1 MTAQTPEEF
10 VYKGKRYLGI
20 YAEPLHQYLQTQS
33 IEFQAFI
40 STCWRGYRGGWVIS
54 DNKLYLTGFSGAIR
68 IYTTD
73 DDVFSPDRS
82 YKIKNISLNHL
93 FPNQQNVFAEWFSG
107 EIRLGKGIL
116 KEDFDNCETL
126 YRKEIYMRFKDGVLI
141 EERVVRNNLSFQD
154 RIPSYIKKIYELD
167 NEDDFTFLEK
177 RDILLNKKPGKPAK
191 ERVLS
196 LFWMMLLT
204 LIVLPFAILQMMV
217 ISTVYV
223 YDSILLKINKCS

>member
-20 YAEPLHQYLQTQS
+20 YAEPLHQYLQTQN

-40 STCWRGYRGGWVIS
+40 STCWRGYRGVWVIS
-54 DNKLYLTGFSGAIR
+54 DNKLYLTCFSGAIR
-68 IYTTD
+68 IYATD

-82 YKIKNISLNHL
+82 YETKNISLNYL
-93 FPNQQNVFAEWFSG
+93 FPNRQNVFAEWFSG

-167 NEDDFTFLEK
+167 NDDDFTFLEK
-177 RDILLNKKPGKPAK
+177 RDILLNKKLGKPLK

-196 LFWMMLLT
+196 LFWVIFLT
-204 LIVLPFAILQMMV
+204 LIVFPFAILQMMV
-217 ISTVYV
+217 ILVVYI
-223 YDSILLKINKCS
+223 YDSISLKINKSS